1 MGRTPFSD
9 RDTGRL
15 EHGGGCNPCALPA
28 PMPTQ
33 GQIWYSTRY
42 TSTPVTDTYI
52 QMGQVQ
58 GAIFL

>member
-1 MGRTPFSD
+1 MGHIPVSAG
-9 RDTGRL
+9 DTGCL
-15 EHGGGCNPCALPA
+15 EQGGGCSLYALPA

-58 GAIFL
+58 RAIFL